1 MEIYG
6 LIGKKLE
13 HSFSPEY
20 FRNKFR
26 ELNLESE
33 YLKFELDDIA
43 DFPDF
48 IKQQNQ
54 LQGLNVTVPYKESII
69 PFLDEL
75 DPVAE
80 AIGAVNTVKIIK
92 NGQEIK
98 LVGYNTDTVG
108 FRMALSP
115 MINGNSNINA
125 LILGTGGSS
134 KAVRYTLTQL
144 GINFQVVSRDYRKSG
159 MTYES
164 LNQKILKDHLLIINT
179 TPLGMFPDIKKY
191 PEIPYQFLSEKH
203 KLFDLIYN
211 PAQTAFLKKG
221 NEKEAEIQNGLN
233 MLHFQ
238 AEESWRIWQEIV

>member
-48 IKQQNQ
+48 IKRQNQ
-54 LQGLNVTVPYKESII
+54 LKGLNVTVPYKETII

-75 DPVAE
+75 DPVAK

-98 LVGYNTDTVG
+98 LVGYNTDTIG

-115 MINGNSNINA
+115 MITGNSNINA

-134 KAVRYTLTQL
+134 KAVGYTLTQL
-144 GINFQVVSRDYRKSG
+144 GINFQVVSRDTRKSG

-164 LNQKILKDHLLIINT
+164 LKQKILKDHLLIINT
-179 TPLGMFPDIKKY
+179 TP
-191 PEIPYQFLSEKH
+191 
-203 KLFDLIYN
+203 
-211 PAQTAFLKKG
+211 
-221 NEKEAEIQNGLN
+221 
-233 MLHFQ
+233 
-238 AEESWRIWQEIV
+238 

>member
-6 LIGKKLE
+6 LIGKKLG

-20 FRNKFR
+20 FKNKFR

-33 YLKFELDDIA
+33 YLKFELEDIA

-54 LQGLNVTVPYKESII
+54 LKGLNVTVPYKESII

-80 AIGAVNTVKIIK
+80 AVGAVNTVNFIK
-92 NGQEIK
+92 KGQEIK

-108 FRMALSP
+108 IKMALSP
-115 MINGNSNINA
+115 LITENSNVNA

-134 KAVRYTLTQL
+134 KAVGYTLIQL
-144 GINFQVVSRDYRKSG
+144 GINFQFVCRDARKSS
-159 MTYES
+159 MTYEL
-164 LNQKILKDHLLIINT
+164 LNDEIIRNHLLIINT
-179 TPLGMFPDIKKY
+179 TPLGMFPGIEKY
-191 PEIPYQFLSEKH
+191 PEIPYQFLSKKH

-221 NEKEAEIQNGLN
+221 NEAGAMIQNGLS

-238 AEESWRIWQEIV
+238 AEESWKIWQEIV